1 MEKDFGC
8 PPPNGFGKVTTLT
21 ACDIDPHCRKVLKSL
36 HEARPCIWES
46 NCFGLLLLFLVFAN
60 CLPDTGTLILQA
72 YRPDHIGFGLEDR
85 IKPSVATNLRT
96 VREKTLKEFESAKC
110 DDLSFEMISC
120 WSLVPMLIHCS
131 VSNSLNIGWWPT
143 GCFVRLH
150 GGWLSGRASSTAIRI
165 WRNAVR
171 SLYENLDRWSWQL
184 LAPTSLFCLQY
195 SEEQEGYGLWDSEF
209 QFRFVF
215 VIHCDPVFICDV
227 HLLYRSV
234 WRLRDLRNHGLAQ
247 TQWDLGSSTG
257 AESNSQQQEALVS
270 IIVR

>member
-1 MEKDFGC
+1 MWHWPTLSESAEKLARGQAMYMRVKLFWIVIVILSFCQLSTWHWNFD
-8 PPPNGFGKVTTLT
+8 T
-21 ACDIDPHCRKVLKSL
+21 AGLQTWSHWFWTRGQNQTKCCDQST
-36 HEARPCIWES
+36 
-46 NCFGLLLLFLVFAN
+46 NCAG
-60 CLPDTGTLILQA
+60 
-72 YRPDHIGFGLEDR
+72 
-85 IKPSVATNLRT
+85 
-96 VREKTLKEFESAKC
+96 KTLKEFESAKC

-195 SEEQEGYGLWDSEF
+195 YEEQEGYGLWDSEF